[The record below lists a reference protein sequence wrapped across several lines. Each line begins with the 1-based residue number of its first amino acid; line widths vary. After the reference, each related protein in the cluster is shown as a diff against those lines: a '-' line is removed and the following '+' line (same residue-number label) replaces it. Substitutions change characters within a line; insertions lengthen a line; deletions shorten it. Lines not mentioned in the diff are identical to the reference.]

1 MKDVKM
7 VFTDRFKDVQK
18 NLENANYS
26 VCSRIAHDLV
36 NFAWN
41 LELKEEVFINEVLES
56 VFTNLEEI
64 SIGYQIPK
72 EIRSEINSDIA
83 EKMNSLVDTYNTKDP
98 SKLYES
104 LKQLRY
110 ITTRHQLN
118 VWQNYDTPAKI
129 PRHMIKHIDRI

>member
-1 MKDVKM
+1 MKDVNII
-7 VFTDRFKDVQK
+7 FTDRFKDVQK

-41 LELKEEVFINEVLES
+41 LELEDEVFISEILEG

-64 SIGYQIPK
+64 SIEYQIPK
-72 EIRSEINSDIA
+72 EIRSKINSDIA
-83 EKMNSLVDTYNTKDP
+83 EKMNSLADTYNTKDP
-98 SKLYES
+98 SKLYKS

-110 ITTRHQLN
+110 ITTQHQLN
-118 VWQNYDTPAKI
+118 VRQNYDVPPKF
-129 PRHMIKHIDRI
+129 PRRLVRDR